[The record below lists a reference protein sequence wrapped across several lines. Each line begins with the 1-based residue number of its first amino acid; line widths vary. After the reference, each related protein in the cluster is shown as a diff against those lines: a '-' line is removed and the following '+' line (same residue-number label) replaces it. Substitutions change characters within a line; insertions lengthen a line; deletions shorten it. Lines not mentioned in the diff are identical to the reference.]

1 MATLFSRSEN
11 DLAKTFMEDVKSKRM
26 IQKPTELNSNKS
38 RHLYDSFIDL
48 TIKSEPKEYFQNDF
62 TMLTRNEI
70 IELFVY
76 TVLTIF
82 GNTEEINREMENF
95 FERIQLSN
103 DNEILSGINL
113 TFRDEVTNKIEC
125 FVEVPSFNN
134 TSSVVSLVHEFIH
147 FHMAHK
153 EIDLNKKYYYTEI
166 FSILAEKIAANKVE
180 ELLKCQD
187 MVKKIENTRL
197 NGIVWHYKDRFEEMT
212 ALQKIYNQ
220 AKKGFIPPST
230 SIEEMEKECPW
241 LKGGSI
247 KESYNIYRDNLAY
260 SYGFGYIYAENLYK
274 KYIEDQEK
282 TTYDINKVL
291 NGENKINS
299 LLSNYNIGINQQSI
313 TVAKQKVKSIT
324 K

>member
-1 MATLFSRSEN
+1 MS
-11 DLAKTFMEDVKSKRM
+11 
-26 IQKPTELNSNKS
+26 
-38 RHLYDSFIDL
+38 
-48 TIKSEPKEYFQNDF
+48 
-62 TMLTRNEI
+62 
-70 IELFVY
+70 
-76 TVLTIF
+76 
-82 GNTEEINREMENF
+82 
-95 FERIQLSN
+95 
-103 DNEILSGINL
+103 
-113 TFRDEVTNKIEC
+113 
-125 FVEVPSFNN
+125 
-134 TSSVVSLVHEFIH
+134 
-147 FHMAHK
+147 HK
-153 EIDLNKKYYYTEI
+153 EINLNKKYYYTEI
-166 FSILAEKIAANKVE
+166 FSILGEKIAANKVE
-180 ELLKCQD
+180 ELIKCQD
-187 MVKKIENTRL
+187 MVRKIENTRL

-220 AKKGFIPPST
+220 AKKGFVPPST

-313 TVAKQKVKSIT
+313 TVAKQKIKSIT
-324 K
+324 KK

>member
-26 IQKPTELNSNKS
+26 IQKPNELNSNKS

-212 ALQKIYNQ
+212 ALQKIYNK
-220 AKKGFIPPST
+220 AKKGFVPPST

>member
-1 MATLFSRSEN
+1 MTTLFSRSEN
-11 DLAKTFMEDVKSKRM
+11 ELAKTFMDDVRNKRF

-38 RHLYDSFIDL
+38 RRLYDSFVDL
-48 TIKSEPKEYFQNDF
+48 AISSKPKEYFQNDF
-62 TMLTRNEI
+62 TILTRNEI

-82 GNTEEINREMENF
+82 GNTEEINKEMESF

-147 FHMAHK
+147 FHMSHK
-153 EIDLNKKYYYTEI
+153 EINLNKKYYYTEI
-166 FSILAEKIAANKVE
+166 FSILGEKIAANKVE
-180 ELLKCQD
+180 ELIKCQD
-187 MVKKIENTRL
+187 MVRKIENTRL

-220 AKKGFIPPST
+220 AKKGFVPPST

-241 LKGGSI
+241 LKGGSTR
-247 KESYNIYRDNLAY
+247 ESYNIYRDNLAY

>member
-26 IQKPTELNSNKS
+26 IQKPNELNSNKS

-220 AKKGFIPPST
+220 AKKGFVPPST

-291 NGENKINS
+291 NGDERIDS
-299 LLSNYNIGINQQSI
+299 LLKNYNIGINQQSI

>member
-1 MATLFSRSEN
+1 MRKQNPATSSINFFNNAKRKKTNKQYSIYLNNNMQTRKLNGKNSEQPN
-11 DLAKTFMEDVKSKRM
+11 NIFNIKKENQDKAIKIMDKN
-26 IQKPTELNSNKS
+26 KPYNAPSLP
-38 RHLYDSFIDL
+38 SFGQNPIDRIL
-48 TIKSEPKEYFQNDF
+48 KDQQDGKIQNDWDA
-62 TMLTRNEI
+62 
-70 IELFVY
+70 FVKE
-76 TVLTIF
+76 
-82 GNTEEINREMENF
+82 NINFNNF
-95 FERIQLSN
+95 ANQINPRPQSKLSN

-220 AKKGFIPPST
+220 AKKGFVPPST

-260 SYGFGYIYAENLYK
+260 SYGFGYICRK
-274 KYIEDQEK
+274 PI
-282 TTYDINKVL
+282 
-291 NGENKINS
+291 
-299 LLSNYNIGINQQSI
+299 
-313 TVAKQKVKSIT
+313 
-324 K
+324 

>member
-1 MATLFSRSEN
+1 MTTLFSRSEN
-11 DLAKTFMEDVKSKRM
+11 ELAKTFMDDVRNKRF

-38 RHLYDSFIDL
+38 RRLYDSFVDL
-48 TIKSEPKEYFQNDF
+48 AISSKPKEYFQNDF
-62 TMLTRNEI
+62 TILTRNEI

-82 GNTEEINREMENF
+82 GNTEKINKEMESF

-147 FHMAHK
+147 FHMSHK

-166 FSILAEKIAANKVE
+166 FSILGEKIAANKVE
-180 ELLKCQD
+180 ELIKCQD
-187 MVKKIENTRL
+187 MVRKIENTRL
-197 NGIVWHYKDRFEEMT
+197 NGIV
-212 ALQKIYNQ
+212 
-220 AKKGFIPPST
+220 
-230 SIEEMEKECPW
+230 
-241 LKGGSI
+241 
-247 KESYNIYRDNLAY
+247 
-260 SYGFGYIYAENLYK
+260 YAENLYK

-313 TVAKQKVKSIT
+313 TVAKQKIKSIT
-324 K
+324 KK

>member
-1 MATLFSRSEN
+1 
-11 DLAKTFMEDVKSKRM
+11 
-26 IQKPTELNSNKS
+26 
-38 RHLYDSFIDL
+38 
-48 TIKSEPKEYFQNDF
+48 
-62 TMLTRNEI
+62 
-70 IELFVY
+70 
-76 TVLTIF
+76 
-82 GNTEEINREMENF
+82 MENF

-187 MVKKIENTRL
+187 MVRKIENTRL

-220 AKKGFIPPST
+220 AKKGFVPPST

-241 LKGGSI
+241 LKGESTR
-247 KESYNIYRDNLAY
+247 ESYNIYRDNLAY

-274 KYIEDQEK
+274 KFIEDQEK

-291 NGENKINS
+291 NGKERIDS
-299 LLSNYNIGINQQSI
+299 LLKNYNIGINQQSI